1 MQLLW
6 PAVALL
12 ASLPLPAAAKCHR
25 ASPSLNISGAP
36 GPAIDGQ
43 SPTQTSSLISSPSAS
58 GYAAGKTP
66 TIISSSSVSGYATD
80 SPALAAASASPS
92 LSASSLSSLLSSDSL
107 SASEMPSSSS
117 SLISISSQ
125 YDASLTS
132 QSASVTSVTVDGY
145 VLVSTVSVS
154 SSDSS
159 SSTSSSSYAV
169 TETVSGTETL
179 TSTASSE
186 SSTITA
192 SSTFSDI
199 TASSASSDVTS
210 SSTSS
215 DITSSFA
222 SSDVASSSA
231 SSDITSSSTSSEVT
245 ASTVSSD
252 VTIASVLSDASVSSD
267 SATITISSTGA
278 TASDA
283 SLTIT
288 DSASQT
294 FSTSSVQASSTEFS
308 QSTVSSDSA
317 TITDSSTSATTTVFP
332 TDAIGTTS
340 EFDGP
345 ITLEAAPTVTLMP
358 APPYSVDQGSL
369 DVVTPA
375 DTNALW
381 YTAPANESAEIT
393 ATIMR
398 LSLTYLYSSIALDQ
412 SIYIESVTCA
422 GNMISATFN
431 DTEIFSYI
439 KPIWQS
445 YSQILFITA
454 ARSCSS
460 DGQNV
465 FLLTSGSPVCDE
477 AMSTCT
483 ATGTFEELANVY
495 SELGA
500 DWGAIEVDDS
510 TATTT
515 TSSSSACSSP
525 PASEISG
532 LPAASCGSDF
542 DSLLDSKLGFYSG
555 DDSDIDSVMA
565 LIAPGTQTKLSPRG
579 FWSSIKKAVSSVKAA
594 VKSVAKTVA
603 TAVVK
608 VAAKVVTS
616 AVKYVAK
623 AAVSIAKTVVT
634 IAKTVYNVVKF
645 LVTGDY
651 NQTFNMN
658 VDVAPPDSLLVKSP
672 WDDQLGFKF
681 YHFADNA
688 IDLISDELGANA
700 KSEPGVDYWCINCGI
715 KGNIQATG
723 TLKANLGGIK
733 NAELKING
741 NMYAGLFVGVDA
753 FATIKKKN
761 TKTLFKRGLPT
772 LSIPKIFVLGPSVS
786 LGVSAEARIEVI
798 GRALAGA
805 SLNWPKINGTINFLD
820 KTKTVTS
827 GFTPVLNGTL
837 QTTKKSKLILSLG
850 LPVAIEF
857 GLDLLDG
864 TWKKE
869 ASLTETPSLQAVLD
883 YEESM
888 KISGTTENGG
898 CGSVDT
904 TPSTK
909 CYGVYWNITAVNDV
923 ELNLFDVV
931 NYNLFHWE
939 SKVIAEGCV
948 GKWADNSSS
957 IDTCSSDNSTSSS
970 TSSVA
975 TITATTIQ
983 TSPMAT
989 TTVQATSSTTILK
1002 AIETTSTAVTTSTA
1016 PACTS
1021 SQGMKWAY
1029 YDASSMSSIDAISS
1043 MTPLATG
1050 VAQNGIGNFY
1060 ANEGTTLTYLEGSSV
1075 SLSGIRFVLGY
1086 TGYIYAT
1093 TTGTY
1098 TFYAFGVDDE
1108 FWMWWGS
1115 TAYSG
1120 WNSSNYNI
1128 DQKLYAGYKTA
1139 TITLT
1144 QGTYL
1149 PLRILYRQDTG
1160 PGYFG
1165 INLYDPY
1172 GNDLLSVE
1180 DSWSFRQA
1188 IFTNTCDG
1196 QAPAFAA

>member
-6 PAVALL
+6 PAVAFL

-25 ASPSLNISGAP
+25 ANPSLITSGAP
-36 GPAIDGQ
+36 GLAIDGQ
-43 SPTQTSSLISSPSAS
+43 TPTKTSSLVSSPSVSTHA
-58 GYAAGKTP
+58 T
-66 TIISSSSVSGYATD
+66 SSIVSPSSVSGYAT
-80 SPALAAASASPS
+80 SSLALAAASASPS
-92 LSASSLSSLLSSDSL
+92 ISGSSFSGSRSSGSLSPSESS
-107 SASEMPSSSS
+107 PISS

-125 YDASLTS
+125 DEATPTS
-132 QSASVTSVTVDGY
+132 QSGSTTSLTVNSDTLASSG
-145 VLVSTVSVS
+145 SSS
-154 SSDSS
+154 SSDSAS
-159 SSTSSSSYAV
+159 SSLSLSSSFSETSSGTESSATGTQTYSSAVSSGSASTTESSDQATVTTSSTSITVSDTSSGA
-169 TETVSGTETL
+169 TET
-179 TSTASSE
+179 SSQ
-186 SSTITA
+186 A
-192 SSTFSDI
+192 
-199 TASSASSDVTS
+199 V
-210 SSTSS
+210 STSS
-215 DITSSFA
+215 M
-222 SSDVASSSA
+222 
-231 SSDITSSSTSSEVT
+231 
-245 ASTVSSD
+245 
-252 VTIASVLSDASVSSD
+252 L
-267 SATITISSTGA
+267 
-278 TASDA
+278 
-283 SLTIT
+283 
-288 DSASQT
+288 
-294 FSTSSVQASSTEFS
+294 ASSTEFS
-308 QSTVSSDSA
+308 ESTASSDSA
-317 TITDSSTSATTTVFP
+317 TITDSSTGATTTVFP
-332 TDAIGTTS
+332 TDAVGTTS

-358 APPYSVDQGSL
+358 APPYGLDQGSL

-381 YTAPANESAEIT
+381 YTSPANESAEIT

-398 LSLTYLYSSIALDQ
+398 LNLTYLYSSIALDQ
-412 SIYIESVTCA
+412 SIYIESVICSGST
-422 GNMISATFN
+422 ITITFN
-431 DTEIFSYI
+431 ETEIFSYI

-454 ARSCSS
+454 ATSCSA

-465 FLLTSGSPVCDE
+465 FFLTGGSPVCQE

-483 ATGTFEELANVY
+483 ATGSFEELADVY
-495 SELGA
+495 SEMGA
-500 DWGAIEVDDS
+500 DWGAIDVEDS

-515 TSSSSACSSP
+515 TTSSSACSSP

-579 FWSSIKKAVSSVKAA
+579 FWSSLKKAVSSVKAA

-616 AVKYVAK
+616 AAKYVVSAAK
-623 AAVSIAKTVVT
+623 SIAKTVVT

-658 VDVAPPDSLLVKSP
+658 MNVAPPDSLLVKSP

-681 YHFADNA
+681 YHFAVDPKDSGYSLWDNA
-688 IDLISDELGANA
+688 IDLITDELGANA
-700 KSEPGVDYWCINCGI
+700 KAEPGVDYWCINCGI

-741 NMYAGLFVGVDA
+741 NLYAGLFVGVDA

-761 TKTLFKRGLPT
+761 TKTLFKRGLPALT
-772 LSIPKIFVLGPSVS
+772 IPKIFVLGPSVS
-786 LGVSAEARIEVI
+786 LGVSAEARIELI

-805 SLNWPKINGTINFLD
+805 SLNWEKINGTINFLD

-837 QTTKKSKLILSLG
+837 QTTKKSKIILSLG

-883 YEESM
+883 YEETV

-931 NYNLFHWE
+931 DYNLFHWE
-939 SKVIAEGCV
+939 SKVIAQGCV
-948 GKWADNSSS
+948 GTWADNSSS
-957 IDTCSSDNSTSSS
+957 IDTCSSDNSTSS

-989 TTVQATSSTTILK
+989 TAAQITTSSTVLK
-1002 AIETTSTAVTTSTA
+1002 ANLTTSTAVTSTTVTSTTVTSTTVTSTTVTSTTVTSTTA
-1016 PACTS
+1016 ACTS

-1029 YDASSMSSIDAISS
+1029 YNASAVSSVEAVST
-1043 MTPLATG
+1043 MAPLATG
-1050 VAQNGIGNFY
+1050 LAQNGIGNFY
-1060 ANEGTTLTYLEGSSV
+1060 ANEGSTLTYIEGSST
-1075 SLSGIRFVLGY
+1075 SLSSIRFILDYV
-1086 TGYIYAT
+1086 GYIYAT
-1093 TTGTY
+1093 TSGTY
-1098 TFYAFGVDDE
+1098 TFYAWGVDDE
-1108 FWMWWGS
+1108 FYMWWGS
-1115 TAYSG
+1115 QAYSG
-1120 WNSSNYNI
+1120 WNSTNYNI

-1144 QGTYL
+1144 KGTYL

-1160 PGYFG
+1160 PGYFN
-1165 INLYDPY
+1165 INLYDPN
-1172 GNDLLSVE
+1172 GNDLLSIE
-1180 DSWSFRQA
+1180 DTSAGKQA

-1196 QAPAFAA
+1196 QAPAFQSWGSES